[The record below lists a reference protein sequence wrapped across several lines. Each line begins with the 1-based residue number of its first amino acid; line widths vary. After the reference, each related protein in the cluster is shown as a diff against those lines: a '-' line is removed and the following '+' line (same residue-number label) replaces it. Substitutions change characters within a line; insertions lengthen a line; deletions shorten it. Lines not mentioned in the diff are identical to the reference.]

1 MNNNQLF
8 LSQIPSLDAQ
18 ELNYLLAFTKD
29 LPQDKLQTFI
39 AMYNSR
45 RKKPDVILITCLL
58 GFVGFAGV
66 HRFLINQ
73 WGMGILYF
81 LTGGLCLIGTV
92 VDIINHKQLAFDN
105 NQTAAVETMTM
116 VGGV

>member
-39 AMYNSR
+39 AIYNSR
-45 RKKPDVILITCLL
+45 RKTRYYLNYLFT
-58 GFVGFAGV
+58 GFCWFCRGTPF
-66 HRFLINQ
+66 FNES
-73 WGMGILYF
+73 MGNGDTLFFNRRIVPHWYYC
-81 LTGGLCLIGTV
+81 GYY
-92 VDIINHKQLAFDN
+92 QS
-105 NQTAAVETMTM
+105 
-116 VGGV
+116 